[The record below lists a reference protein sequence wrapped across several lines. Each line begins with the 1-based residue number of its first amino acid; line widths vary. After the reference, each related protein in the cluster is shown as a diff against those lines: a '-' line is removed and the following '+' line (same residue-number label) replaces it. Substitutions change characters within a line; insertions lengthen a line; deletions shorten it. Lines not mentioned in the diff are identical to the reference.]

1 MYAEE
6 PVFFTMLS
14 HAQLN
19 LEVDVQKVGRPLTID
34 VVHGCAS
41 YVRLSLIEIL
51 TRRLPN
57 W

>member
-1 MYAEE
+1 MI
-6 PVFFTMLS
+6 S

-19 LEVDVQKVGRPLTID
+19 LEVDVQQIGRPLTID
-34 VVHGCAS
+34 VVHGHAW